1 MARVVVVMEILPSD
15 PSTNLNDLVER
26 IRGKL
31 PEGFE
36 LKGFETKPV
45 AFGLSLVKAVFVI
58 PEEEGAPQKL
68 ERIVNGFDEV
78 EEVNVVAMTRL

>member
-36 LKGFETKPV
+36 LKGFETKPL

>member
-1 MARVVVVMEILPSD
+1 MDRVVVVMEILPSD
-15 PSTNLNDLVER
+15 PNTNLNDLVER